1 MREKTFDMKIEFKT
15 DDTVGMLKDMAEHG
29 ILKVPPPSYVV
40 NLLSTGR
47 NNIKLRVQ
55 GGAHGA
61 SETDNQTDA

>member
-1 MREKTFDMKIEFKT
+1 MKIEFKT
-15 DDTVGMLKDMAEHG
+15 DDTVEMIKDMAEDG
-29 ILKVPPPSYVV
+29 ILKVPPPGYVK

-55 GGAHGA
+55 GGTNGA